1 MLRWLTQTSSGF
13 VLALVVGIVLLAVL
27 YLLPVILAYS
37 LGSAHTKG
45 ILILNLALGWT
56 VLGWLI
62 ALIWA
67 IISGNGGSFDELTR
81 NDLSSGQ
88 QHNERKE
95 PTL

>member
-37 LGSAHTKG
+37 LGSTHTKG

-67 IISGNGGSFDELTR
+67 IISGNGGSFDELTE